1 MGQDA
6 GVEKVLP
13 DGIDGGR
20 DAHPT
25 ICIDHP
31 PYRQEIVYIL
41 N

>member
-25 ICIDHP
+25 ICIDQP
-31 PYRQEIVYIL
+31 RTDRRL
-41 N
+41 FTL